1 MRNST
6 PWMVLAVAL
15 SLVLTDSALAKPGDG
30 QRGQRGQRQGGG
42 GALLAWNSAV
52 EIKGYYAPD
61 EAPAAEIA
69 QAASSLAKLDADGDG
84 VVSMQ
89 EVAPRQGRGQ
99 AGQGR
104 QGKRAGAEGRVGKG
118 KGRGERGKGAGQ
130 RGGRNPQA
138 MLERADAD
146 GDGVIS
152 KSEAPERMQQNWDRI
167 DANGDGQID
176 ASEQAEMVERIK
188 ARMQEG
194 GRRPRD

>member
-6 PWMVLAVAL
+6 PWMILAVAL
-15 SLVLTDSALAKPGDG
+15 SLVLADSAVAKPGDG
-30 QRGQRGQRQGGG
+30 QRGQRGPRERGGG
-42 GALLAWNSAV
+42 GGLLEALDLDGDRSLS
-52 EIKGYYAPD
+52 
-61 EAPAAEIA
+61 AAEIA
-69 QAASSLAKLDADGDG
+69 QASSSLAKLDADGDG

-89 EVAPRQGRGQ
+89 EVAPNRGRGQ

-104 QGKRAGAEGRVGKG
+104 RGKRAGAEGRAGKG
-118 KGRGERGKGAGQ
+118 QGERGKGAGQ
-130 RGGRNPQA
+130 RGGMNPQA

-176 ASEQAEMVERIK
+176 SSEQAEMIERIK

-194 GRRPRD
+194 GRRPRN